1 MNIDDTIILDT
12 ISADSIE
19 IGDQVIIEGD
29 YIEVTYVGETD
40 DIDEIVVKGF
50 SHETGGK
57 ETYSL
62 YADDY
67 YQTWAV

>member
-29 YIEVTYVGETD
+29 YIEVTFVGQTD
-40 DIDEIVVKGF
+40 DIDEIIVKGF
-50 SHETGGK
+50 SHDTGDR
-57 ETYSL
+57 EEYSL
-62 YADDY
+62 FADDY